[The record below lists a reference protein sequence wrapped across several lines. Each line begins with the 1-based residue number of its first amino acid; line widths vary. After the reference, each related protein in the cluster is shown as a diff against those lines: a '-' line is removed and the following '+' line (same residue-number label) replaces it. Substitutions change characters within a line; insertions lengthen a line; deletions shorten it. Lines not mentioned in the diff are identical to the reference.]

1 MWGNSP
7 TESPAFDWIQRCL
20 LLQCGVA
27 SKAWHATLHTHTRSH
42 TAHAAAPPAQ
52 RPPWALGPQARG
64 HTLVASLVT
73 SIYLALCLAKA
84 ARAPR
89 EGRTAGSWG
98 LRGHTRGGSQF
109 SATLPQR
116 SHTVASRPPASRP
129 SSAAAAAQWRR
140 GLATPPPL
148 PPGRPLEVRAAG
160 TSHSPRCAPAKSSLA
175 RRCTRGRWPSAAEPE
190 LASRRAALQPHARPA
205 LGADWRRRRRRGLGR
220 GARRL

>member
-1 MWGNSP
+1 MYMEVVARVLGRAERQRVRASASAGRRPRGNACGATVQQRALRLTHSRSP
-7 TESPAFDWIQRCL
+7 
-20 LLQCGVA
+20 
-27 SKAWHATLHTHTRSH
+27 H
-42 TAHAAAPPAQ
+42 TAHAAPRGAA
-52 RPPWALGPQARG
+52 RPPPLGVGPTGARPHISG
-64 HTLVASLVT
+64 VT
-73 SIYLALCLAKA
+73 SYIYPLGALPSKGRARHERA
-84 ARAPR
+84 ALPARVGTKRAN
-89 EGRTAGSWG
+89 A
-98 LRGHTRGGSQF
+98 GGSQF

-205 LGADWRRRRRRGLGR
+205 H
-220 GARRL
+220 

>member
-1 MWGNSP
+1 MWGSKQ
-7 TESPAFDWIQRCL
+7 S
-20 LLQCGVA
+20 VA
-27 SKAWHATLHTHTRSH
+27 RHSSCSFSHSTLHCCTHTHGRLTAH
-42 TAHAAAPPAQ
+42 TAHAAAPPA

-73 SIYLALCLAKA
+73 SINLALCLA
-84 ARAPR
+84 ARARARARHERAALPAR
-89 EGRTAGSWG
+89 VGTKRANA
-98 LRGHTRGGSQF
+98 GGSQF

-205 LGADWRRRRRRGLGR
+205 H
-220 GARRL
+220 